1 MKQSVT
7 ACWVSPAFQNTLNNA
22 FLYNDFVSHKA
33 KLNGSNGG
41 GEQALQGWAQ
51 SRTGSPRELLS
62 VSTVVSPSLLSQ
74 RNLLSAFPGRLES
87 AVMLKVKEES

>member
-7 ACWVSPAFQNTLNNA
+7 ACWFPPAFENTLNDA

-41 GEQALQGWAQ
+41 GEQALQGWHTVGRAALENWFQ
-51 SRTGSPRELLS
+51 YPLCLAHPCSAKETFS
-62 VSTVVSPSLLSQ
+62 VH
-74 RNLLSAFPGRLES
+74 FYGD
-87 AVMLKVKEES
+87 

>member
-7 ACWVSPAFQNTLNNA
+7 ACWFSPAFENIHNDA

-33 KLNGSNGG
+33 KLTGSNGG

-51 SRTGSPRELLS
+51 SGTGSPRERVS
-62 VSTVVSPSLLSQ
+62 VSTMVSPSLLSQ
-74 RNLLSAFPGRLES
+74 RNLLGAFL
-87 AVMLKVKEES
+87 

>member
-7 ACWVSPAFQNTLNNA
+7 ACWFSPAFQNTLNNA

-51 SRTGSPRELLS
+51 SGTGSPRELLS
-62 VSTVVSPSLLSQ
+62 VFSPSLLSQ
-74 RNLLSAFPGRLES
+74 RNLLSAFLGRLES